1 MGGYRKKGVFEG
13 RGVMRDTI
21 RHPSDTHI
29 THLALVMN
37 VAPRVAAIIT
47 YVCTAWTQNK
57 PS

>member
-1 MGGYRKKGVFEG
+1 MKGDYEG
-13 RGVMRDTI
+13 
-21 RHPSDTHI
+21 HPSDTHI